1 MASIWGIFV
10 EMQDLPKDEMK
21 SVGFL
26 LIFQAAIMIMA
37 LKYEYILNRCFDYFG
52 FEIDV
57 TLRRIIIL
65 GACLV
70 ITCTPL
76 TIYVGTQV
84 SNHNI
89 LLNFSNLVMSSVH
102 SYLLNPMTFQ
112 YLNPWTGFVF
122 MHVTHKEYIARHH

>member
-1 MASIWGIFV
+1 MNNCIGKRNFRTFNIFLFFASLGGYLVFLASIWGIFV

-76 TIYVGTQV
+76 TIYTKA
-84 SNHNI
+84 
-89 LLNFSNLVMSSVH
+89 F
-102 SYLLNPMTFQ
+102 
-112 YLNPWTGFVF
+112 
-122 MHVTHKEYIARHH
+122 